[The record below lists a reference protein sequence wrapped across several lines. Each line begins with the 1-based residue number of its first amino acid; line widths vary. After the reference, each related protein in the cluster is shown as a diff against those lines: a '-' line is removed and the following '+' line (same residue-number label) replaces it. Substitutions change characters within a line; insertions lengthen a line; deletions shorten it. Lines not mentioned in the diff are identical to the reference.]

1 MVQQTTCDG
10 LAQPNPSRTRAQSSK
25 EFLMCSPAICPICRK
40 VTYTGCGRHVS
51 AVMANVPPA
60 NQCKCR

>member
-1 MVQQTTCDG
+1 
-10 LAQPNPSRTRAQSSK
+10 
-25 EFLMCSPAICPICRK
+25 MCSPAICPICRK